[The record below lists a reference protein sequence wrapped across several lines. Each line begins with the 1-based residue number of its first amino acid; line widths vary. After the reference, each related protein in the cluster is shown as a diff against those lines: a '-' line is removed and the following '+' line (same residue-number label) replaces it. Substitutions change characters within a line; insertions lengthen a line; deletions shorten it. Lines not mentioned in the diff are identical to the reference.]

1 VNLVSDHL
9 AEALERIGAW
19 RADSS
24 IVLTCPVC
32 KAPGLEIIDRSARP
46 YSVWYALKC
55 AACGLD
61 SSVQIPL
68 PGPVSY

>member
-1 VNLVSDHL
+1 VNLASDHL
-9 AEALERIGAW
+9 AEALERIDAW

-24 IVLTCPVC
+24 IAPTCPVC
-32 KAPGLEIIDRSARP
+32 RAPGLEIIDRSARP
-46 YSVWYALKC
+46 YSEWYALKC

-61 SSVQIPL
+61 SSVHIPL